1 MEKNQPLLKVS
12 QWSMQDYLS
21 IGYIYL
27 LLLGI
32 VSDSIYYSLLGISIL
47 EYSNILDVLLS
58 PLIYLTKGAAFPIV
72 IFLIPILTFVAF
84 SFMRKAHLKKREQ
97 PAYQQKHD
105 IEKLDRFYSL
115 TSRTRTVLTYSAIA
129 IFSAY
134 FGYGLG
140 GGNKM
145 KERLEEGNLR
155 VDHHLIF
162 NGGDTLLV
170 HLIGHNSQYVFY
182 VEEDEKTVS
191 VSPIE
196 GNVKR
201 IEKFEREEN

>member
-1 MEKNQPLLKVS
+1 MEKNEPLLKVG

-21 IGYIYL
+21 LGYIYL

-32 VSDSIYYSLLGISIL
+32 VSDSIYYGFLGISIL
-47 EYSNILDVLLS
+47 EYSNVLDVLLS
-58 PLIYLTKGAAFPIV
+58 PLIYLTKGAAFPVV
-72 IFLIPILTFVAF
+72 IFLIPVITFVVF
-84 SFMRKAHLKKREQ
+84 TYLRKSHLKSRGK
-97 PAYQQKHD
+97 PAYQQKRD
-105 IEKLDRFYSL
+105 IEKLDRFFSS
-115 TSRTRTVLTYSAIA
+115 TNRMRTVLIYSAIA

-140 GGNKM
+140 GGSKT
-145 KERLEEGNLR
+145 KERLEEGDLR
-155 VDHHLIF
+155 MDHQLIF
-162 NGGDTLLV
+162 NGGDTLDV

-182 VEEDEKTVS
+182 VEEESRTVS

-201 IEKFEREEN
+201 IVKLDKEMD